1 MHEINEKLLN
11 QWIGKTETI
20 EDVLTLAPARAI
32 ASMLNHE
39 IQPKIGDELPPTW
52 TWIYFLPTPRQSLIG
67 ADGHPQKGGF
77 LPPVP
82 LPRRMRAGGKVT
94 YLSSL
99 KIGDSVR
106 QVQTVKNIQIKE
118 GRVGILVF
126 VAVFHEIFV
135 SDELAVTEEMN
146 LVYRDFPAPS
156 EQLPPVIQS
165 PQDPEWIREINPDL
179 VMLFRYSALT
189 MNTHRIHYDRE
200 YAINEENYQ
209 GLLVQAP
216 LTVTLIMDL
225 LMNEL
230 PNAHVEQIN
239 FRATRPLFDGKP
251 IRIEGKRV
259 DEGALLWGIDFQ
271 GALAMTVEVKLK

>member
-1 MHEINEKLLN
+1 MQEINEKLLN
-11 QWIGKTETI
+11 QWIGRTETI

-32 ASMLNHE
+32 ASMLDHE
-39 IQPKIGDELPPTW
+39 IQPQMGDELPPTW
-52 TWIYFLPTPRQSLIG
+52 SWIYFLPTPRQSFIG

-82 LPRRMRAGGKVT
+82 LPRRMRAGGKFT
-94 YLSSL
+94 YLFPL

-118 GRVGILVF
+118 GRAGILVF
-126 VAVFHEIFV
+126 VTVFHEMFV
-135 SDELAVTEEMN
+135 ADKLAATEEMN

-156 EQLPPVIQS
+156 EQPPPVVQP
-165 PQDPEWIREINPDL
+165 PQDPEWVKEINPDP

-216 LTVTLIMDL
+216 LTATLIMDL
-225 LMNEL
+225 LKSEL
-230 PNAHVEQIN
+230 PEPHVEQIK

-251 IRIEGKRV
+251 IKIEGKRV
-259 DEGALLWGIDFQ
+259 DEGALLWAVDFQ
-271 GALAMTVEVKLK
+271 GNLAMKAEVKLK